1 MRTVTP
7 YIPLIAGR
15 RIELLSRA
23 AFGAAVIPLLKV
35 GGHVVLRESGELCGF
50 HGTRQIA
57 RVDVARRET
66 VRERGAQPFARGSGL
81 LAPHRRERDVR
92 AAGVL
97 AGLAPPRL
105 SMAEQY
111 QLACRFHDG
120 TVFSLGNKL
129 VHHFTVFPGR
139 TRAHARISRARTA
152 RACSTLVHMAR
163 KLKTAPDLSMAT
175 AKPVQSAHTR
185 DTNEKLANLD
195 NTTKE
200 TVQRIDKVN
209 NKITDL
215 REQRMRDPD
224 TLGDKAFK
232 LAFPALIGMV
242 AGKAFQS
249 VWNLVTN
256 KVHPSPNDDEADRK
270 QGLLMS
276 VLFAAA
282 SAAFSTVVTT

>member
-1 MRTVTP
+1 
-7 YIPLIAGR
+7 
-15 RIELLSRA
+15 
-23 AFGAAVIPLLKV
+23 
-35 GGHVVLRESGELCGF
+35 
-50 HGTRQIA
+50 
-57 RVDVARRET
+57 
-66 VRERGAQPFARGSGL
+66 
-81 LAPHRRERDVR
+81 
-92 AAGVL
+92 
-97 AGLAPPRL
+97 
-105 SMAEQY
+105 
-111 QLACRFHDG
+111 
-120 TVFSLGNKL
+120 
-129 VHHFTVFPGR
+129 
-139 TRAHARISRARTA
+139 
-152 RACSTLVHMAR
+152 
-163 KLKTAPDLSMAT
+163 MAT

-256 KVHPSPNDDEADRK
+256 KVHPSPNDDEARQTGPAHERAVRRRIRCVQHSRDHVFRQAHAVDRG
-270 QGLLMS
+270 QT
-276 VLFAAA
+276 AAQA
-282 SAAFSTVVTT
+282 QIARLRMRHMRSDMTDVAPID

>member
-1 MRTVTP
+1 
-7 YIPLIAGR
+7 
-15 RIELLSRA
+15 
-23 AFGAAVIPLLKV
+23 
-35 GGHVVLRESGELCGF
+35 
-50 HGTRQIA
+50 
-57 RVDVARRET
+57 
-66 VRERGAQPFARGSGL
+66 
-81 LAPHRRERDVR
+81 
-92 AAGVL
+92 
-97 AGLAPPRL
+97 
-105 SMAEQY
+105 
-111 QLACRFHDG
+111 
-120 TVFSLGNKL
+120 
-129 VHHFTVFPGR
+129 
-139 TRAHARISRARTA
+139 
-152 RACSTLVHMAR
+152 
-163 KLKTAPDLSMAT
+163 MAT

-232 LAFPALIGMV
+232 LAFPALVGMV

-249 VWNLVTN
+249 VWNLVTD
-256 KVHPSPNDDEADRK
+256 KVHPGPEDDEADRK

-282 SAAFSTVVTT
+282 SAAFGTVVTTYSDKLTQSIVSRLQRKRK

>member
-1 MRTVTP
+1 
-7 YIPLIAGR
+7 
-15 RIELLSRA
+15 
-23 AFGAAVIPLLKV
+23 
-35 GGHVVLRESGELCGF
+35 
-50 HGTRQIA
+50 
-57 RVDVARRET
+57 
-66 VRERGAQPFARGSGL
+66 
-81 LAPHRRERDVR
+81 
-92 AAGVL
+92 
-97 AGLAPPRL
+97 
-105 SMAEQY
+105 
-111 QLACRFHDG
+111 
-120 TVFSLGNKL
+120 
-129 VHHFTVFPGR
+129 
-139 TRAHARISRARTA
+139 
-152 RACSTLVHMAR
+152 
-163 KLKTAPDLSMAT
+163 MAT

-224 TLGDKAFK
+224 TLGDKAFE
-232 LAFPALIGMV
+232 LAFPALVGMV

-256 KVHPSPNDDEADRK
+256 KVHPGPEDDEADRK

-282 SAAFSTVVTT
+282 SAAFGTVVTTYSDKLTQSIVSRLQRKRK